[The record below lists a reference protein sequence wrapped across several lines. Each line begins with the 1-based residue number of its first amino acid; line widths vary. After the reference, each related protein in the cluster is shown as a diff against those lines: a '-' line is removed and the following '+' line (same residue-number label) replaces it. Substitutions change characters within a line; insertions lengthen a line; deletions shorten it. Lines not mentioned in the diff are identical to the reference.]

1 MQGIR
6 QINALNATTITATS
20 NEIYIGSFKRVA
32 LRFRAASITSG
43 NGVFTV
49 KMGFAEDAG
58 VDPTMV
64 AYSMLIDN
72 VANTNA
78 QQLTRVASKT
88 LSSNGDVIVWLTPEA
103 MLTHIT
109 VTATVTTDGAYS
121 ADIFGFD
128 EGDC

>member
-1 MQGIR
+1 MQGVK
-6 QINALNATTITATS
+6 QVNALNAVTGTTTS
-20 NEIYIGSFKRVA
+20 NEIYIGNFKRVG

-49 KMGFAEDAG
+49 KAGFSEDPA
-58 VDPTMV
+58 VDPTMT

-88 LSSNGDVIVWLTPEA
+88 LSSNVDVMVWFTPET
-103 MLTHIT
+103 MPTHIT
-109 VTATVTTDGAYS
+109 VTCTVTTDGAYT
-121 ADIFGFD
+121 ADIFGFED
-128 EGDC
+128 